1 MVSEMEFIAA
11 LFGVI
16 SVWYSRKNDV
26 LVFPT
31 GIISVLLYVF
41 ICYEYKLYADAGLNV
56 YYFIMSVIGWVNW
69 TRKKSETFVFPI
81 SRCDIKE
88 WIYGLS
94 VFILVL
100 IALILILT
108 HFTDSTT
115 IVADS
120 VVSSS
125 AATAMW
131 WMARR
136 KLESWYAWTVSNIV
150 AIPLFFYK
158 ELYFTVGQYIVF
170 LVLAIWGF
178 YTWRSMI
185 KNNIEIG
192 TL

>member
-1 MVSEMEFIAA
+1 
-11 LFGVI
+11 
-16 SVWYSRKNDV
+16 
-26 LVFPT
+26 
-31 GIISVLLYVF
+31 
-41 ICYEYKLYADAGLNV
+41 
-56 YYFIMSVIGWVNW
+56 MSVIGWVNW

-136 KLESWYAWTVSNIV
+136 KLESWYAWTVSNMV
-150 AIPLFFYK
+150 NSTLFF
-158 ELYFTVGQYIVF
+158 
-170 LVLAIWGF
+170 
-178 YTWRSMI
+178 I
-185 KNNIEIG
+185 KNYISLLVNILFFLCWLSG
-192 TL
+192 AFTLGDP

>member
-1 MVSEMEFIAA
+1 MVSGMEFVAA
-11 LFGVI
+11 IFGVI
-16 SVWYSRKNDV
+16 SVWFSRKNNI
-26 LVFPT
+26 LVYPT

-41 ICYEYKLYADAGLNV
+41 ICYEYKLYADSGLNV

-81 SRCDIKE
+81 SRCDNKE

-94 VFILVL
+94 VFISVL
-100 IALILILT
+100 IVLILILT

-120 VVSSS
+120 LVSSS